1 MFEAKLKPHKKM
13 RDLGIFQNKIQ
24 ITQDNKSV
32 TVLHVDEIPS
42 YNGWFLTTYHG
53 IDQILWRG
61 ESKDIPSQYKDFLTK
76 IGNPKNVI
84 ITKSQQ
90 DTY

>member
-13 RDLGIFQNKIQ
+13 RELGIFQNKIQ
-24 ITQDNKSV
+24 VTQDNKSV
-32 TVLHVDEIPS
+32 TVLHADEIPT

-61 ESKDIPSQYKDFLTK
+61 ESKNAPSEYKDSITQ
-76 IGNPKNVI
+76 IGNPKYVI
-84 ITKSQQ
+84 VTQSSE